1 MPKILL
7 QFVPTNTRY
16 ILRPGNQVIYFNDV
30 INDKYSV
37 YSSNPSDEH
46 YVIMSGQLLQWCNNY
61 TNYKAN
67 LAFHTR
73 FMPSLRR
80 QEGIYQVAHSHQNF
94 HL

>member
-1 MPKILL
+1 MPKISL

-46 YVIMSGQLLQWCNNY
+46 YVIMSGQLLQ
-61 TNYKAN
+61 
-67 LAFHTR
+67 
-73 FMPSLRR
+73 
-80 QEGIYQVAHSHQNF
+80 
-94 HL
+94 